1 MFSRRKNRPG
11 LATAYTGVN
20 HPAPAAN
27 QPNSNAMAAAVT
39 IGQALKAGQST
50 QQPAFQPQQP
60 QNRGS
65 LLKRS
70 TSIGSGVNRA
80 KTTRSGPISRTSSV
94 TSAPARPRTPQ
105 RAQNA
110 DSSFDDHHSNHAQMR
125 DLKLHPIPPS
135 LPLTGPKMVKKYI
148 PTPTGIKVVEVPE
161 ASLQQEISRSNSM
174 RSGHNIARTGS
185 LTKPKVVRSLSLTAV
200 LKQTHKPPQKPSL
213 RLSSLSSAPKI
224 FEEVELEESLGHDD
238 AYASLQKQIDHEKR
252 LAEDFAAKKLEY
264 EQLKLQR
271 LKNERALLQLQ
282 EEADQE
288 HASQQAAYQAAA
300 KHSAAI
306 QEAEKTR
313 IATLEAAR
321 ALSSEGAFG
330 AATHQKQVQQ
340 TLAEQKANRTAL
352 AAGAATAASH
362 LADDT
367 SGETYI
373 SKPQLH
379 NVFVS
384 SEEDSVDIETPDAAI
399 HPASVVVDE
408 LEKKELENID
418 GVDAKAV
425 VVDELDRPSSL
436 DELGPSGT
444 AIGIITQYGNFASTE
459 LLESPTKAPLG
470 TELNNHDPQSL
481 AEQPEIDTVDDFGI
495 EEVAYDGDED
505 DKSALARHLRPKF
518 DAIPE
523 IIDADFDL
531 KSPLSDDTL
540 RIPVYD
546 TGAAS
551 GASSISSVDS
561 ATGVRHKRP
570 VKLAMKNSN
579 SFYNSSNSLAAN
591 SNAARDAYLSLTT
604 AENTRLNSKL
614 SASNLQELPT
624 AQPANGSANK
634 RLSQSLRK
642 APPQP
647 AGTLA
652 SRSLRPQSY
661 VEPPRAQ
668 NGNGFALRSLRDRNS
683 AHIQGIPPHPA
694 LSPNYQ
700 SPSKAR
706 AAELYAR
713 ASARPNSVFNLD
725 RKSSFDKSLDP
736 RQQNARQP
744 TLPAHRTTL
753 RGAPPSPNV
762 PVQRQPQPVPE
773 YQPQVPQQAQ
783 TVPPQRHFQSRLADS
798 DDEDSV
804 PARGYSSRFNDS
816 DSDEPVSRF
825 KAAPVSHLAA
835 PPVPAVPSGAVP
847 STKYVTSLREA
858 HKEPVRDEKTKKG
871 EKKPKKKNI
880 LRKIFGRD

>member
-11 LATAYTGVN
+11 LATSYTGVN
-20 HPAPAAN
+20 HVAPAAN
-27 QPNSNAMAAAVT
+27 QPNSNAMAAALT
-39 IGQALKAGQST
+39 IGQALKANQPA
-50 QQPAFQPQQP
+50 QQPVSQPQQP

-80 KTTRSGPISRTSSV
+80 KNTRSGPVSRTNSV
-94 TSAPARPRTPQ
+94 KSTSRTPQ
-105 RAQNA
+105 SAQNP
-110 DSSFDDHHSNHAQMR
+110 DTSFDDPHSNHAQMR
-125 DLKLHPIPPS
+125 ELKLHPVPPS
-135 LPLTGPKMVKKYI
+135 LLLAGPKMVKKYI
-148 PTPTGIKVVEVPE
+148 PTSTGIKVVEVPE
-161 ASLQQEISRSNSM
+161 TSLQHEISRSNSM
-174 RSGHNIARTGS
+174 RSGHNIARSGS
-185 LTKPKVVRSLSLTAV
+185 LTKSKVVRSLSLTAIS
-200 LKQTHKPPQKPSL
+200 KQAPKIPQKTSL

-224 FEEVELEESLGHDD
+224 HEEVELEESLGHDD

-252 LAEDFAAKKLEY
+252 LAKDFAAKKLEY

-282 EEADQE
+282 EEAENE
-288 HASQQAAYQAAA
+288 HASEQAAFQAAA

-313 IATLEAAR
+313 LATLEAAR
-321 ALSSEGAFG
+321 LLSSEGAYG
-330 AATHQKQVQQ
+330 AATHQKEVHQE
-340 TLAEQKANRTAL
+340 LADQEASRNAL

-367 SGETYI
+367 SGETFI
-373 SKPQLH
+373 SKPQLQ

-384 SEEDSVDIETPDAAI
+384 SEEESVDIVTPDAAI
-399 HPASVVVDE
+399 QPASVVVDE
-408 LEKKELENID
+408 LEKKELETTD

-436 DELGPSGT
+436 DELGRSST
-444 AIGIITQYGNFASTE
+444 ALGIISQYGNLASTE
-459 LLESPTKAPLG
+459 LLESATKQQTG
-470 TELNNHDPQSL
+470 TPSDTYDPDAL
-481 AEQPEIDTVDDFGI
+481 AKQPEIATVEDFGL
-495 EEVAYDGDED
+495 EEVAYDGDDD
-505 DKSALARHLRPKF
+505 DKSGLARHLRPKF
-518 DAIPE
+518 DAVPE
-523 IIDADFDL
+523 IINDDL

-561 ATGVRHKRP
+561 ATGSGRHKRP

-579 SFYNSSNSLAAN
+579 SFYNSSNSLAAT

-614 SASNLQELPT
+614 SASNLLELPT
-624 AQPANGSANK
+624 APPNGNGNK

-642 APPQP
+642 PPPQP
-647 AGTLA
+647 TGTLQT
-652 SRSLRPQSY
+652 RSLRPQSY

-668 NGNGFALRSLRDRNS
+668 NGNGLALRSLRDRNS
-683 AHIQGIPPHPA
+683 THIQGLPPHPA
-694 LSPNYQ
+694 LAPNYQ

-736 RQQNARQP
+736 RQQNIRQP
-744 TLPAHRTTL
+744 ALPAHRTTL
-753 RGAPPSPNV
+753 RGTPPSPTV
-762 PVQRQPQPVPE
+762 PVQRPIQHTQPAPEQQTQPHAAP
-773 YQPQVPQQAQ
+773 
-783 TVPPQRHFQSRLADS
+783 TQRHFQSRLADS
-798 DDEDSV
+798 DDEDSGPV
-804 PARGYSSRFNDS
+804 GGFSSRFNDS
-816 DSDEPVSRF
+816 DDEEPVSRF
-825 KAAPVSHLAA
+825 KAPETHVAA
-835 PPVPAVPSGAVP
+835 PPIKLAPTGSVP
-847 STKYVTSLREA
+847 STKYVTSLRSAPTEA
-858 HKEPVRDEKTKKG
+858 VLEEKKKKKS
-871 EKKPKKKNI
+871 EKKPKKNI